1 MTNKGLEKLV
11 EETLNTFTPCHDKA
25 SLDGYRVR
33 VLPFNSID
41 KYRDFI
47 KRFDL
52 ILDIREDFWKRK
64 GVVKVFRMWADTF
77 FIAYYPKD
85 ERLVY
90 PILVV
95 VEKLARNDKGEEV
108 YYPKGYITLDTDNSR
123 ILITNGQQASFIVE
137 TLVKAGW
144 EVKLHF
150 I

>member
-11 EETLNTFTPCHDKA
+11 EETLNTFTPCQDKA
-25 SLDGYRVR
+25 SLGGYRVR

-41 KYRDFI
+41 KYRFI
-47 KRFDL
+47 KQFDL

-77 FIAYYPKD
+77 FIAYYPRD
-85 ERLVY
+85 ERLAY

-95 VEKLARNDKGEEV
+95 VEGLAKNDKGEEV
-108 YYPKGYITLDTDNSR
+108 YYPKGYLTLDTDNSR

-137 TLVKAGW
+137 TLIKAGW